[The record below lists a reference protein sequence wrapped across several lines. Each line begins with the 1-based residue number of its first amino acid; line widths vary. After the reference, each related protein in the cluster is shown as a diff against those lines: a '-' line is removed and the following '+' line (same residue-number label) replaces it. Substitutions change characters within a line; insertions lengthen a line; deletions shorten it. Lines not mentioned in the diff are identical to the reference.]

1 MADEISAIRTMLAKD
16 VISAKLASAYV
27 TVDGNRYL
35 LFQAKSLEATIEK
48 EKEEVAI
55 LGRLMKGNKS
65 VSAKGSGTLTIYK
78 NTSLFENMMLKYV
91 NQGVDTYF
99 DLQVVNN
106 DPTSE
111 AGKHTVILTGCNIDK
126 GKVLDL
132 MPIWKKCLKIH
143 LTKWVL
149 NHLQTDASTT
159 LSEAVIQP
167 L

>member
-1 MADEISAIRTMLAKD
+1 MADDISAIRTMLAKD

-78 NTSLFENMMLKYV
+78 NTSLFENMMLKYI

-111 AGKHTVILTGCNIDK
+111 AGKHTVILTGCNINK
-126 GKVLDL
+126 GTVAGFDAEGKWLEDEISFTFEGIKVPEKFKELDG
-132 MPIWKKCLKIH
+132 MK
-143 LTKWVL
+143 
-149 NHLQTDASTT
+149 A
-159 LSEAVIQP
+159 
-167 L
+167 

>member
-1 MADEISAIRTMLAKD
+1 MGSEMCIRD
-16 VISAKLASAYV
+16 SYV

-126 GKVLDL
+126 GTVAGFDAEGKWLEDEISFTFEGIKVPEKFKELDG
-132 MPIWKKCLKIH
+132 MK
-143 LTKWVL
+143 
-149 NHLQTDASTT
+149 A
-159 LSEAVIQP
+159 
-167 L
+167 

>member
-55 LGRLMKGNKS
+55 LGRLMKGK
-65 VSAKGSGTLTIYK
+65 
-78 NTSLFENMMLKYV
+78 
-91 NQGVDTYF
+91 GVDTYF

-126 GKVLDL
+126 GTVAGFDAEGKWLEDEISFTFEGIKVPEKFKELDG
-132 MPIWKKCLKIH
+132 MK
-143 LTKWVL
+143 
-149 NHLQTDASTT
+149 A
-159 LSEAVIQP
+159 
-167 L
+167 

>member
-55 LGRLMKGNKS
+55 LGRLIKGNKS

-78 NTSLFENMMLKYV
+78 NTSLFENM
-91 NQGVDTYF
+91 TIR
-99 DLQVVNN
+99 
-106 DPTSE
+106 E
-111 AGKHTVILTGCNIDK
+111 WILTLICRSSIMIRPAKQENI
-126 GKVLDL
+126 L
-132 MPIWKKCLKIH
+132 
-143 LTKWVL
+143 
-149 NHLQTDASTT
+149 
-159 LSEAVIQP
+159 
-167 L
+167 

>member
-91 NQGVDTYF
+91 NQ
-99 DLQVVNN
+99 
-106 DPTSE
+106 E
-111 AGKHTVILTGCNIDK
+111 WILTLICRSSIMTRPAKQENI
-126 GKVLDL
+126 L
-132 MPIWKKCLKIH
+132 
-143 LTKWVL
+143 
-149 NHLQTDASTT
+149 
-159 LSEAVIQP
+159 
-167 L
+167 

>member
-106 DPTSE
+106 DPTS
-111 AGKHTVILTGCNIDK
+111 GCNIDK
-126 GKVLDL
+126 GTVAGFDAEGKWLEDEISFTFEGIKVPEKFKELDG
-132 MPIWKKCLKIH
+132 MK
-143 LTKWVL
+143 
-149 NHLQTDASTT
+149 A
-159 LSEAVIQP
+159 
-167 L
+167 